1 MNQMSNQSAYQ
12 RNSNS
17 NSNRQPNSQ
26 AEGSSRQYD
35 QQDAYSYNNYAS
47 QRVPQYEDPMGA
59 EDDDEEEEE
68 DEDDEMPCSADLE
81 GNGDQ
86 GVAVQPQQD
95 QMDDNT
101 YY

>member
-1 MNQMSNQSAYQ
+1 
-12 RNSNS
+12 
-17 NSNRQPNSQ
+17 
-26 AEGSSRQYD
+26 
-35 QQDAYSYNNYAS
+35 
-47 QRVPQYEDPMGA
+47 MGA